1 MAIRIIITPGTTAI
15 KTATALDIKVTA
27 GITIVVA
34 TVMPKIP
41 NYLQSENKNYFSNQT
56 NQVLLHFLHPQAQS
70 IRLSTHCCQYYC
82 YSF

>member
-15 KTATALDIKVTA
+15 KTATALHIKVTV

-41 NYLQSENKNYFSNQT
+41 NYLQSENKNYFSN
-56 NQVLLHFLHPQAQS
+56 
-70 IRLSTHCCQYYC
+70 
-82 YSF
+82 